1 MYRHKWTIY
10 VFVCWC
16 CSFLHIFFT
25 LFTFFSL
32 SLSSHS
38 LCVCCA
44 LPNDGRKEV
53 AEADKIIFFTHRIR
67 LLHAG
72 SITEIDILYF
82 YCKTIFQWFFFF
94 QCAWHSSGIFVFIHI
109 HSTPLHSITSLF
121 FSLSLSFYHNYFILS
136 QSALHSEIIPFRVQ
150 KLYILFISCPCVTI
164 SYFTNMRGKYSWLTW
179 EFLED
184 NFFMCSTIF
193 PLHAI
198 IDYLPCLLYFCL
210 SPRFTLNYI
219 FLNIYLYIVQIIQK
233 SVFFFIRRRTIWIR
247 CIIFLF
253 LISFILLMY
262 SGQVQTSFSWH
273 FPYHMEWPDFSFAL
287 LCV

>member
-121 FSLSLSFYHNYFILS
+121 FSVSLFLS
-136 QSALHSEIIPFRVQ
+136 QLLHFVSICAAFGNHSIPCTKIVYFVHFVSVC
-150 KLYILFISCPCVTI
+150 YNFI
-164 SYFTNMRGKYSWLTW
+164 FHQ
-179 EFLED
+179 
-184 NFFMCSTIF
+184 
-193 PLHAI
+193 HARKI
-198 IDYLPCLLYFCL
+198 
-210 SPRFTLNYI
+210 
-219 FLNIYLYIVQIIQK
+219 
-233 SVFFFIRRRTIWIR
+233 
-247 CIIFLF
+247 
-253 LISFILLMY
+253 
-262 SGQVQTSFSWH
+262 
-273 FPYHMEWPDFSFAL
+273 
-287 LCV
+287 